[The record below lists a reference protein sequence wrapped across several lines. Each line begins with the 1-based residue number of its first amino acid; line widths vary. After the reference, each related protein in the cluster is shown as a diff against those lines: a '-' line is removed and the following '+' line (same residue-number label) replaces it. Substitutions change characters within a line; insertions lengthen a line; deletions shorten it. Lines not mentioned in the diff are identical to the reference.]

1 MLDEIT
7 VKDIKKKFVKPEFW
21 DFIFDTAY
29 GMTES
34 EALNKAADKPYIET
48 FDNVMNTNV
57 DGLINYINMHI
68 RHKVPITRKG
78 INDFILY
85 IMDCLNENVELTG
98 MKGVRFQMIVSYLYD
113 LVFESTWRYFR

>member
-7 VKDIKKKFVKPEFW
+7 VKDIRKKFVKPEFW
-21 DFIFDTAY
+21 DFIFETAY

>member
-21 DFIFDTAY
+21 DFIFETAY

-34 EALNKAADKPYIET
+34 EALNKATDRNYIDT
-48 FDNVMNTNV
+48 FDTIMNTNV
-57 DGLINYINMHI
+57 DELIDYINMHI

-78 INDFILY
+78 INDFVLHMIDA
-85 IMDCLNENVELTG
+85 MNNDAELTE

>member
-7 VKDIKKKFVKPEFW
+7 VKDIKKKFAKPEFW
-21 DFIFDTAY
+21 DFIFETAY

-85 IMDCLNENVELTG
+85 IMDGLNENVELTG
-98 MKGVRFQMIVSYLYD
+98 MKGVRFQMIASYLYD
-113 LVFESTWRYFR
+113 MIFESTWQYFR

>member
-7 VKDIKKKFVKPEFW
+7 VKDIKKKFAKPEFW
-21 DFIFDTAY
+21 DFIFETAY

-34 EALNKAADKPYIET
+34 EVLNKAADKPYIET

-57 DGLINYINMHI
+57 DGLIIYINMHI

-85 IMDCLNENVELTG
+85 IMDGLNENVELTG
-98 MKGVRFQMIVSYLYD
+98 MKGFRFQMIVSYLYD
-113 LVFESTWRYFR
+113 MIFESTWQYFR

>member
-21 DFIFDTAY
+21 DFIFETAY

-85 IMDCLNENVELTG
+85 IMDSLNENVELTE

-113 LVFESTWRYFR
+113 MVFESTWQYFR

>member
-7 VKDIKKKFVKPEFW
+7 VKDIKKKFVKTEFV
-21 DFIFDTAY
+21 DFIFETAY
-29 GMTES
+29 GMTKS
-34 EALNKAADKPYIET
+34 EALNEAADKHYIKT
-48 FDNVMNTNV
+48 FDNVMNLNV

-85 IMDCLNENVELTG
+85 VMDGLNENVELTG

-113 LVFESTWRYFR
+113 MIFESTWQYFR

>member
-21 DFIFDTAY
+21 DFIFETAY
-29 GMTES
+29 GMTKS
-34 EALNKAADKPYIET
+34 GALNKASDKPYIEI

-57 DGLINYINMHI
+57 DELINYINMHI

-85 IMDCLNENVELTG
+85 IMDGLNEDVELTG

-113 LVFESTWRYFR
+113 MIFESTWQYFR

>member
-21 DFIFDTAY
+21 DFIFETAY

-85 IMDCLNENVELTG
+85 IMDGLNENVELTG

-113 LVFESTWRYFR
+113 MIFESTWQYFR

>member
-7 VKDIKKKFVKPEFW
+7 VKDIKKKFVKPEFL
-21 DFIFDTAY
+21 DFIFETAY

-48 FDNVMNTNV
+48 FNNVMNTNV

-68 RHKVPITRKG
+68 HHKVPITRKC

-85 IMDCLNENVELTG
+85 IMDGLNENVELTG

-113 LVFESTWRYFR
+113 MIFESTWQYFR

>member
-21 DFIFDTAY
+21 DFIFETAY

-34 EALNKAADKPYIET
+34 EALNKAADKPYIEI

-57 DGLINYINMHI
+57 DELINYINMHI

-85 IMDCLNENVELTG
+85 IMDGLNENVELTE

-113 LVFESTWRYFR
+113 MIFESTWQYFR

>member
-21 DFIFDTAY
+21 DFIFETAY

-48 FDNVMNTNV
+48 FNNVMNTNV

-68 RHKVPITRKG
+68 RHKIPITRKG
-78 INDFILY
+78 INDFVLY
-85 IMDCLNENVELTG
+85 MIDAMNNDVELTE
-98 MKGVRFQMIVSYLYD
+98 MQGVRFQMIVSYLYD
-113 LVFESTWRYFR
+113 LIFESTWQYFR

>member
-1 MLDEIT
+1 
-7 VKDIKKKFVKPEFW
+7 
-21 DFIFDTAY
+21 
-29 GMTES
+29 
-34 EALNKAADKPYIET
+34 
-48 FDNVMNTNV
+48 MNTNV

-85 IMDCLNENVELTG
+85 IMDDLNENVELTG

-113 LVFESTWRYFR
+113 MIFESTWQYFR

>member
-21 DFIFDTAY
+21 DFIFETAY

-85 IMDCLNENVELTG
+85 IMDGLNENVELTG

-113 LVFESTWRYFR
+113 MIFESTWQYIR

>member
-7 VKDIKKKFVKPEFW
+7 VKDIKKKFVKPKFG
-21 DFIFDTAY
+21 DFIFETAY

-85 IMDCLNENVELTG
+85 IMDGLNENVELTG
-98 MKGVRFQMIVSYLYD
+98 MTGVRFQMIVSYLYD
-113 LVFESTWRYFR
+113 MIFESTWQYFR

>member
-21 DFIFDTAY
+21 DFIFETAY

-34 EALNKAADKPYIET
+34 EALNKATDRNYIDT
-48 FDNVMNTNV
+48 FDTIMNTNV
-57 DGLINYINMHI
+57 DGLIDYINMHI

-78 INDFILY
+78 INDFVLY
-85 IMDCLNENVELTG
+85 MIDAMNNDVELTE

-113 LVFESTWRYFR
+113 LVFESTWQYFR

>member
-7 VKDIKKKFVKPEFW
+7 VKDIKKKFVKSEFW
-21 DFIFDTAY
+21 DFIFETVY

-34 EALNKAADKPYIET
+34 EALNKAADKHYIET

-57 DGLINYINMHI
+57 DGLIIYINMHI

-85 IMDCLNENVELTG
+85 IMDDLNENIELTG

-113 LVFESTWRYFR
+113 MIFESTWQYFR

>member
-7 VKDIKKKFVKPEFW
+7 VKDIKKKFAKPEFW
-21 DFIFDTAY
+21 DFIFETAY

-34 EALNKAADKPYIET
+34 EVLNKAADKPYIET

-85 IMDCLNENVELTG
+85 IMGGLNENVELTG

-113 LVFESTWRYFR
+113 MIFESTWQYFR

>member
-21 DFIFDTAY
+21 DFIFETSY

-34 EALNKAADKPYIET
+34 EALNKATDRNYIDT
-48 FDNVMNTNV
+48 FDTIMNTNV
-57 DGLINYINMHI
+57 DGLIDYINMHI

-78 INDFILY
+78 INDFVLY
-85 IMDCLNENVELTG
+85 MIDAMNNDVELTE

-113 LVFESTWRYFR
+113 LVFESTWQYFR

>member
-21 DFIFDTAY
+21 DFIFETAY

-48 FDNVMNTNV
+48 FDNVMNANV

-85 IMDCLNENVELTG
+85 IMDGLNENLELTE

-113 LVFESTWRYFR
+113 MIFESTWQYFR

>member
-1 MLDEIT
+1 MLGEIT
-7 VKDIKKKFVKPEFW
+7 VKDIKKKFAKPEFW
-21 DFIFDTAY
+21 DFIFETAY

-85 IMDCLNENVELTG
+85 IMDDLNENVELTG

>member
-21 DFIFDTAY
+21 DFIFETAY

-48 FDNVMNTNV
+48 FNNVMNTNV

-68 RHKVPITRKG
+68 HHKVPITRKG

-85 IMDCLNENVELTG
+85 MIDAMNNDVELTE

-113 LVFESTWRYFR
+113 LVFESTWQYFR

>member
-7 VKDIKKKFVKPEFW
+7 VKDIRKKFVKPEFW
-21 DFIFDTAY
+21 DFIFETAY

-34 EALNKAADKPYIET
+34 EALNKASDKPYIEI

-113 LVFESTWRYFR
+113 MIFESTWQYFR

>member
-21 DFIFDTAY
+21 DFIFETAY

-34 EALNKAADKPYIET
+34 EALNKATDRNYIDT
-48 FDNVMNTNV
+48 FDTIMNTNV
-57 DGLINYINMHI
+57 DGLIDYINMHI

-78 INDFILY
+78 INDFVLY
-85 IMDCLNENVELTG
+85 IIDAMNNDVELTE

-113 LVFESTWRYFR
+113 LVFESTWQYFR

>member
-21 DFIFDTAY
+21 DFIFETAY

-85 IMDCLNENVELTG
+85 IMDDLNENVELTW
-98 MKGVRFQMIVSYLYD
+98 MKGDRFQMIVSYLYD
-113 LVFESTWRYFR
+113 MIFESTWQYFR

>member
-21 DFIFDTAY
+21 DFIFETAY

-85 IMDCLNENVELTG
+85 IMGGLNENVELTG

-113 LVFESTWRYFR
+113 MIFESTWQYFR

>member
-7 VKDIKKKFVKPEFW
+7 IKDIKKKFVKPEFL
-21 DFIFDTAY
+21 DFIFETAY

-34 EALNKAADKPYIET
+34 EALNKAADKHYIET

-57 DGLINYINMHI
+57 DGLIDYINMHI

-78 INDFILY
+78 INDFVLY
-85 IMDCLNENVELTG
+85 MIDAMNNDVELTE

-113 LVFESTWRYFR
+113 LVFESTWQYFR

>member
-7 VKDIKKKFVKPEFW
+7 VKDIKKKFVKLEFW
-21 DFIFDTAY
+21 DFIFEAAY

-57 DGLINYINMHI
+57 DGLIIYINMHI

-85 IMDCLNENVELTG
+85 IIDGLNENIELTG

-113 LVFESTWRYFR
+113 MIFESTWQYFR

>member
-21 DFIFDTAY
+21 DFIFETAY
-29 GMTES
+29 GMTKS
-34 EALNKAADKPYIET
+34 GALNKASDKPYIEI

-57 DGLINYINMHI
+57 DELINYINMHI

-85 IMDCLNENVELTG
+85 IMDGLNENVELTE

-113 LVFESTWRYFR
+113 MIFESTWQYFR

>member
-21 DFIFDTAY
+21 DFIFETAY

-34 EALNKAADKPYIET
+34 EALNKAADKPYIEI

-85 IMDCLNENVELTG
+85 IMDGLNENVELTD

-113 LVFESTWRYFR
+113 MIFESTWQYFR

>member
-1 MLDEIT
+1 MLGEIT

-21 DFIFDTAY
+21 DFIFETAY
-29 GMTES
+29 GMTKL

-48 FDNVMNTNV
+48 FDNVMNINV

-78 INDFILY
+78 INDLILY
-85 IMDCLNENVELTG
+85 IMDGLNENVELTG

>member
-34 EALNKAADKPYIET
+34 EALNKAADKPYRGT

-68 RHKVPITRKG
+68 RLKVPIPRKG

-85 IMDCLNENVELTG
+85 IMDGLNENVELTG

-113 LVFESTWRYFR
+113 MIFESTWQYFR

>member
-1 MLDEIT
+1 
-7 VKDIKKKFVKPEFW
+7 
-21 DFIFDTAY
+21 
-29 GMTES
+29 MTKS
-34 EALNKAADKPYIET
+34 EALNEAADKHYIET
-48 FDNVMNTNV
+48 FDNVMNPNV

-85 IMDCLNENVELTG
+85 IMDGLNENVELTG

-113 LVFESTWRYFR
+113 MIFESTWQYFR

>member
-21 DFIFDTAY
+21 DFIFETAY

-85 IMDCLNENVELTG
+85 IMDGLNENVELTG

-113 LVFESTWRYFR
+113 MVFESTWQYFR